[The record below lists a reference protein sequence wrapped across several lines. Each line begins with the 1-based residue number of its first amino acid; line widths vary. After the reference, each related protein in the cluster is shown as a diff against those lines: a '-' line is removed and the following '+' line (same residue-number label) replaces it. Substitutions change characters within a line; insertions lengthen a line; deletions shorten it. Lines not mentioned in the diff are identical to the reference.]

1 MSTELTVGKDY
12 ASIFG
17 LDPDG
22 KGQHM
27 IYKGGNKWLAQ
38 QPGSERE
45 IVSDKT
51 TQNALAYI
59 NQPSV
64 NTGAW

>member
-1 MSTELTVGKDY
+1 MKDLTIGKDY
-12 ASIFG
+12 ACIMG

-27 IYKGGNKWLAQ
+27 IYMGGNKWLAQ

-45 IVSDKT
+45 IESEKT
-51 TQNALAYI
+51 TQNAIEYI
-59 NQPSV
+59 NRPSV
-64 NTGAW
+64 SVGTWL